1 MSPRS
6 CLIYFRTLRCRS
18 NGSINH
24 TAWTIVRLYVSLGN
38 RAEWRATNLFLSAN
52 KKPNYYYYAPVL
64 TEQEVNVAGGAC
76 LKVFLLD
83 IVLGVCSF
91 LMSDKGHPHEET

>member
-1 MSPRS
+1 
-6 CLIYFRTLRCRS
+6 LL
-18 NGSINH
+18 GSK
-24 TAWTIVRLYVSLGN
+24 GN
-38 RAEWRATNLFLSAN
+38 FLVQTQDAAGN
-52 KKPNYYYYAPVL
+52 AAVL